1 MKNYIWVKGPK
12 KPVTLDSRKKDSVIN
27 EVKTFVE
34 TSEKLSKRVN
44 RFEISRGR
52 VYFYHLVEQFGWNDP
67 NARFTM
73 PLIDGKYIEFHYAR
87 ITIFI
92 DECSLDW
99 QRHNNQWI
107 SVFTGTL
114 TECLQFMNKQDEWF
128 D

>member
-12 KPVTLDSRKKDSVIN
+12 KPVKLDSSKKDAVIN
-27 EVKTFVE
+27 EVKAFIE

-44 RFEISRGR
+44 RYEISRGR
-52 VYFYHLVEQFGWNDP
+52 VYFYQLVEQFGWNDP

-73 PLIDGKYIEFHYAR
+73 PLIDGKYIEFYYAR

-99 QRHNNQWI
+99 QRNKNQWM
-107 SVFTGTL
+107 SVFNGTFA
-114 TECLQFMNKQDEWF
+114 ECLQFMNEQDEWF
-128 D
+128 E